1 MWDFFLHLFFA
12 FYSLQLGNY
21 IMIPN
26 KMQFQQLQLS
36 EEEELEFLPL
46 ELSIASETEQIA
58 ESNSNIQS
66 SPLQRFVETKVDLKN
81 LESKLESLELEA
93 IDEALN
99 ILSQNQ
105 DNNKNN
111 VIYNSGIAKV
121 VIGFRQKYES
131 AQENTKIARLE
142 DDIKLAEQAQQ
153 KKMATKLNQIDAQ
166 IQELENQIKQ
176 LEEQREQLMANQRL
190 NRLKA
195 QHFSAIQ
202 DSAYKQPYL
211 SVYLKR

>member
-1 MWDFFLHLFFA
+1 
-12 FYSLQLGNY
+12 
-21 IMIPN
+21 MIPN

-36 EEEELEFLPL
+36 EEEKESEFFNL
-46 ELSIASETEQIA
+46 ELSIAPETEQIA

-66 SPLQRFVETKVDLKN
+66 SPLQRFVETKIQLK
-81 LESKLESLELEA
+81 ETEAKLESLELEA
-93 IDEALN
+93 INEALN

-142 DDIKLAEQAQQ
+142 DDIKLAEQSQQ

-176 LEEQREQLMANQRL
+176 LEEQRKQLMSNRRL
-190 NRLKA
+190 NRLRS
-195 QHFSAIQ
+195 HLFSAIQ
-202 DSAYKQPYL
+202 DSAYKQAYL
-211 SVYLKR
+211 SVYLKK

>member
-1 MWDFFLHLFFA
+1 
-12 FYSLQLGNY
+12 
-21 IMIPN
+21 MIPN

-36 EEEELEFLPL
+36 TEEEELEFLPL

-66 SPLQRFVETKVDLKN
+66 SPLQRFVETKIELK
-81 LESKLESLELEA
+81 ETEAKLESLELEA
-93 IDEALN
+93 INEALN

-111 VIYNSGIAKV
+111 VIFDSDIAKV

-131 AQENTKIARLE
+131 AKDNTKIARLE
-142 DDIKLAEQAQQ
+142 DEIQLAEQAQQ
-153 KKMATKLNQIDAQ
+153 KKMAAKLNQIDAQ

-176 LEEQREQLMANQRL
+176 LEEQRDKLMTNKQL
-190 NRLKA
+190 NRLKF
-195 QHFSAIQ
+195 HLFSAIQ
-202 DSAYKQPYL
+202 DSAYKQAYL
-211 SVYLKR
+211 SVHIKK

>member
-1 MWDFFLHLFFA
+1 
-12 FYSLQLGNY
+12 
-21 IMIPN
+21 MIPN

-36 EEEELEFLPL
+36 EEEKESEFFNL

-58 ESNSNIQS
+58 ESNSNTQS
-66 SPLQRFVETKVDLKN
+66 SPLQRFVETKIQLK
-81 LESKLESLELEA
+81 ETEAKLESLELEA
-93 IDEALN
+93 INEALN

-111 VIYNSGIAKV
+111 VIYESSIAKV

-131 AQENTKIARLE
+131 AKENTKIARLE
-142 DDIKLAEQAQQ
+142 DDIKLAEQSQQ

-176 LEEQREQLMANQRL
+176 LEEQRDELMSNQRL
-190 NRLKA
+190 NRLKS
-195 QHFSAIQ
+195 HLFSAIQ
-202 DSAYKQPYL
+202 DSAYKQAYL
-211 SVYLKR
+211 SVYLKK